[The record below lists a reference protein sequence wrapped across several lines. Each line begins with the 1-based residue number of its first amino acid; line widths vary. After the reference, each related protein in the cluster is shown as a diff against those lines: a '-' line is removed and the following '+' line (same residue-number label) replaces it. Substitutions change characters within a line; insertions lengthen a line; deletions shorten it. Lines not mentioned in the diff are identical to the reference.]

1 MFTAALFAIVNLCP
15 LMDEWI
21 KEVMVYV
28 YIYVCV
34 CVCVCVY
41 SGILFSH
48 KKEKILPFVTTWME
62 SGH

>member
-21 KEVMVYV
+21 KEVIMVYV
-28 YIYVCV
+28 YIYM
-34 CVCVCVY
+34 CVCVY